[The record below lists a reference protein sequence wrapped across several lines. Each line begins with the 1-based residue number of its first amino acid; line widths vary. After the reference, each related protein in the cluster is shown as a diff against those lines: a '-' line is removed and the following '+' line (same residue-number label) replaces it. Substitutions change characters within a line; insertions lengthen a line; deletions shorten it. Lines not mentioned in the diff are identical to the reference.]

1 MSGYVDFGR
10 NEPCPCGS
18 GKKFKRCCREAVEK
32 LMLHWNNR
40 GRWPWISPQL
50 QKALSLVCGL
60 SPSEGEAPPPVSAV
74 EQALDNLAETVFA
87 KEDDDALIDAMFSKW
102 EIFAAMLE
110 EGECFGDLRFPEEAV
125 ESFLE
130 DLEEKLGFMNEEPD
144 EEEIEELFE
153 KEMDRL
159 LPRLVNRQMTEG
171 LAWKLIKALRRE
183 AFDPEKQSAV
193 LLTLLT
199 CLGGGVNPVW
209 EIIFRI
215 SASEAGVEDENGP
228 GGSEE
233 TWPDP
238 SWPVVRSF
246 VPRPEVWNACGFGS
260 AGVVREQPGGLLS
273 LTLFQL
279 SLIDGGIHTA
289 FTKEDLTPEKL
300 EALLEIMAR
309 LAPPWREGPPELAS
323 RYVWGAYAMSL
334 EDGVSWSGD
343 VERYLDVVPQP
354 RGGPKQWLEG
364 LLGIGGLTPPGLVE
378 VVRRNKTPGDIPDG
392 KEPVV
397 LTRIRYSVRRP
408 EKIAGVLRRERPEF
422 DLTGEEDGKLF
433 FSWTRE
439 YPEGHPNPLARM
451 GGRQMLGNITIGKD
465 AMLVETNTLSWAGRL
480 MMRLCE
486 LAGGDI
492 TFEDVHWTGGR
503 DLLRA

>member
-32 LMLHWNNR
+32 LMFRWSSR

-60 SPSEGEAPPPVSAV
+60 PPAEGEAPPPVSAI

-87 KEDDDALIDAMFSKW
+87 KEDEDELIDAMFSKW

-110 EGECFGDLRFPEEAV
+110 EGECFEDLRFPEEAV

-130 DLEEKLGFMNEEPD
+130 DLEEKLGSMNEEPD
-144 EEEIEELFE
+144 DEEVEEFFE
-153 KEMDRL
+153 REMDRL

-171 LAWKLIKALRRE
+171 LAWKLIKAMRRE
-183 AFDPEKQSAV
+183 ALDPEKQSAII
-193 LLTLLT
+193 LTLLT
-199 CLGGGVNPVW
+199 CLEGGVNPVW

-215 SASEAGVEDENGP
+215 SVSEAELEDEDDP
-228 GGSEE
+228 DGSEE
-233 TWPDP
+233 SWPDP
-238 SWPVVRSF
+238 SWPVAGSF
-246 VPRPEVWNACGFGS
+246 VPRRDVWNVCGFGS

-273 LTLFQL
+273 LTMFQL
-279 SLIDGGIHTA
+279 SLIDGGVHTA
-289 FTKEDLTPEKL
+289 FTKGDLTPEILK
-300 EALLEIMAR
+300 ALLES
-309 LAPPWREGPPELAS
+309 LADHMPPWQEGPLDLAS
-323 RYVWGAYAMSL
+323 RFVWGAYAMSL
-334 EDGVSWSGD
+334 EEDAAWSGD
-343 VERYLDVVPQP
+343 LERCLESLPQP
-354 RGGPKQWLEG
+354 GGGPKQWREG
-364 LLGIGGLTPPGLVE
+364 LVGVGGLTPPGLVKIARE
-378 VVRRNKTPGDIPDG
+378 NKISEDIPDG

-422 DLTGEEDGKLF
+422 DLTGEEEGKLF

-439 YPEGHPNPLARM
+439 YPGGHPSPLARM
-451 GGRQMLGNITIGKD
+451 GGRQVLGNITFDGNGLL
-465 AMLVETNTLSWAGRL
+465 AETNTLSWAGRL
-480 MMRLCE
+480 MVRLCE

-492 TFEDVHWTGGR
+492 AFEDVRWTAGR